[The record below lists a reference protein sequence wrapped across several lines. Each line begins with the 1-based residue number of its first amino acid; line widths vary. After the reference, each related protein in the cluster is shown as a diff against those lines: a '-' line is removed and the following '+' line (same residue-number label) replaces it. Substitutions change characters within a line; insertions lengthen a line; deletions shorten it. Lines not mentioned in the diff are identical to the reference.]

1 MFDKLRKVAWQ
12 GLSGAE
18 KKELLKKLKLYEQGK
33 LSKEQIDSL
42 FKKLKVTADYFAKNK
57 ERLETELEEYVAG
70 KPIDK
75 KPARK
80 KPARKK

>member
-1 MFDKLRKVAWQ
+1 MLDKLRKISWQ

-33 LSKEQIDSL
+33 LSREQIDAL
-42 FKKLKVTADYFAKNK
+42 FKKLRVTADYFAKNK
-57 ERLETELEEYVAG
+57 ERLEKELEEYVAG
-70 KPIDK
+70 KSIVKKPA

-80 KPARKK
+80 K